1 MTLVRSDILSSA
13 GIQIFF
19 RKQYFISIFGILK
32 NKVVYRWLV
41 LLQTVVRIE
50 NMQRR
55 NNIKILIQYN
65 QKPKSSSI
73 SDWIKR
79 SLLTL
84 FNYVLLIF
92 VFIRTRYLNDM
103 LCLVSV
109 AMTRWPDIFYARFW
123 LSLMR
128 DILWHSIF
136 TYLNIFKHF

>member
-1 MTLVRSDILSSA
+1 MALASPGVGNINMNMTLVRSDILSSA

-73 SDWIKR
+73 SD
-79 SLLTL
+79 
-84 FNYVLLIF
+84 
-92 VFIRTRYLNDM
+92 
-103 LCLVSV
+103 
-109 AMTRWPDIFYARFW
+109 
-123 LSLMR
+123 
-128 DILWHSIF
+128 
-136 TYLNIFKHF
+136 